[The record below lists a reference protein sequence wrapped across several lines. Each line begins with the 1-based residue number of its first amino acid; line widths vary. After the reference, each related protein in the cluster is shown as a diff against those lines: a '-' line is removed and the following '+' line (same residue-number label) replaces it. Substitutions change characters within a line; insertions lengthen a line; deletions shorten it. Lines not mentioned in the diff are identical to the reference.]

1 MQSIKT
7 SPGRSKKA
15 SGHSKG
21 HAKGRAKGRA
31 PTGAGRAEPP
41 VWHRLSDEMQLV
53 LARQAMIRAAAT
65 LADQAEMIGLEMEAG
80 TLHDRGGPEALRL
93 FAAIIRATNT
103 DLMGP
108 VGHA

>member
-15 SGHSKG
+15 SG
-21 HAKGRAKGRA
+21 RAKGHA

-53 LARQAMIRAAAT
+53 LAREAMIRAAAT

>member
-7 SPGRSKKA
+7 SPGPRKNA
-15 SGHSKG
+15 AG
-21 HAKGRAKGRA
+21 HAKGHAATAVR
-31 PTGAGRAEPP
+31 RAEPP

-53 LARQAMIRAAAT
+53 LAREAMIRAAAT

-93 FAAIIRATNT
+93 FAAIIRATNI
-103 DLMGP
+103 DIMGP